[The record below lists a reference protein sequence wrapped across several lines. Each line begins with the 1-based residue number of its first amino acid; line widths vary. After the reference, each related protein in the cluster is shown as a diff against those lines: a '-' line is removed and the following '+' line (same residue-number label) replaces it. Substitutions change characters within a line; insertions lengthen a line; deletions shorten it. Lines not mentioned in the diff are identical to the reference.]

1 MNLASRLADKLVV
14 WQIIRNEDKE
24 LYSYGFWQG
33 TVLLYNLITV
43 IVIGLL
49 FGMIRES
56 IIFTITYG
64 MIRPYAGGYH
74 ARTQLKCYLISVGM
88 MIAVLWLI
96 EPVVFK
102 KRTNMILSVLLALAV
117 LSWLIGLK
125 LITIYV
131 SVALGMLSLML
142 ILGK

>member
-56 IIFTITYG
+56 IIFTIT
-64 MIRPYAGGYH
+64 M
-74 ARTQLKCYLISVGM
+74 V
-88 MIAVLWLI
+88 
-96 EPVVFK
+96 
-102 KRTNMILSVLLALAV
+102 
-117 LSWLIGLK
+117 
-125 LITIYV
+125 
-131 SVALGMLSLML
+131 
-142 ILGK
+142 